1 MTNRIIKSLDCRKII
16 LIFCILQVDFT
27 IPVITLFVVFDES
40 FQKALVYKSVCVINI
55 AHLIILPATKNPL
68 FDAYFNRITALLTVI
83 FFPVMRAYLVP
94 NALLTVIFFPV
105 MRAYLG
111 PTALFALRFPL
122 VMRAYLGPFALPA
135 LIFVFFVFA
144 KIFQVMRCSGFGHIS
159 YFFFHF
165 IKQKNLN
172 SFCKI
177 FQNIKFE
184 IFPRISHFKKIT
196 LFSNF
201 SLEFIQFAKNF
212 FSSQKGKEEKKLRVF
227 FSSEKKTQCFHKV
240 FSHTPPP
247 TFFNFFFRHTINNFS
262 SLF

>member
-83 FFPVMRAYLVP
+83 FFPVMRAYLGP

-122 VMRAYLGPFALPA
+122 AMRAYLGPFALPA

-144 KIFQVMRCSGFGHIS
+144 KIFQIMRCSGFGHIS

-172 SFCKI
+172 SFWKI
-177 FQNIKFE
+177 FSKHKISDFSQN
-184 IFPRISHFKKIT
+184 
-196 LFSNF
+196 
-201 SLEFIQFAKNF
+201 FAFLKNYPF
-212 FSSQKGKEEKKLRVF
+212 Y
-227 FSSEKKTQCFHKV
+227 
-240 FSHTPPP
+240 
-247 TFFNFFFRHTINNFS
+247 
-262 SLF
+262 